1 MMDILV
7 GYGDQLSLI
16 LGWPA
21 WALWIITTMSVLV
34 GITSVFEMVMVGQ
47 PVKDSSL
54 KGEGEKRVT
63 MEFRWFQLQY
73 LGVYL
78 IIMLADWLQGTNM
91 YTLYSVSFTCPV
103 FLCYFDCK
111 YFFIIT
117 CFIVLWCQR

>member
-103 FLCYFDCK
+103 FLCSFDCK
-111 YFFIIT
+111 
-117 CFIVLWCQR
+117 